1 MRCVVTFLIHVIA
14 SMYIVYF
21 KINKNYFSFHH
32 VAFLFHSPGCN
43 RFQLLDS
50 PCAHAIDFCLAQGL
64 EVRHY
69 FGPIHRVSTGKR
81 VTASAGEIPQRVFMD
96 EIPEKTST
104 LHIIPPTFADEN
116 KGGKQWK
123 ARDKK
128 KGKRRTGGKK
138 QRKRHASAV
147 FTGSS
152 ASSSKR
158 RPIHR

>member
-1 MRCVVTFLIHVIA
+1 MR
-14 SMYIVYF
+14 
-21 KINKNYFSFHH
+21 
-32 VAFLFHSPGCN
+32 
-43 RFQLLDS
+43 D
-50 PCAHAIDFCLAQGL
+50 
-64 EVRHY
+64 Y

-81 VTASAGEIPQRVFMD
+81 VTASAGAIPQRVFMD

-116 KGGKQWK
+116 KGEKQWK

>member
-1 MRCVVTFLIHVIA
+1 MIDVLARTCTTTTV
-14 SMYIVYF
+14 
-21 KINKNYFSFHH
+21 
-32 VAFLFHSPGCN
+32 PGCN

-64 EVRHY
+64 DEVRHY

-81 VTASAGEIPQRVFMD
+81 VTASAGAIPQRVFMD

-116 KGGKQWK
+116 KGEKQWK